1 MDGRSV
7 RSLRRQREGGAGAG
21 FGAPAGELAAV
32 PAGRLTGAG
41 PGWIPVKIGVSTWTG
56 SDPAAFPA
64 VAVMVTDPVRSAVT
78 FPSVPTVAIDGS
90 LDCHTTLGD
99 NGVALV
105 MTGCVA
111 VYCSVSPTLRCA
123 GPAIVRGR
131 GALVSRKGTDDGT
144 VPLAAATV

>member
-1 MDGRSV
+1 MA
-7 RSLRRQREGGAGAG
+7 RRQREGGAGAG
-21 FGAPAGELAAV
+21 FGVGGLAAGLLAV
-32 PAGRLTGAG
+32 PAGRPAGAG
-41 PGWIPVKIGVSTWTG
+41 AGWTPVRSGISTWTG
-56 SDPAAFPA
+56 SEPAAFPA
-64 VAVMVTDPVRSAVT
+64 VAMIVTEPGRSAVT
-78 FPSVPTVAIDGS
+78 FPSALTVAIVGS

-144 VPLAAATV
+144 VPLAAAATV